1 MSNARDARQLA
12 IEAARIAVD
21 DHCEDVVI
29 QDLRGI
35 SDVCDYFV
43 ICTGTSDRQMR
54 SVVDDIQDRAKA
66 LGHGRFGLSGYEEA
80 HWILA
85 DYVDVVVH
93 VFSAEARTYYDL
105 ELLWGD
111 AKRVEGWQTRPEPH
125 DDHHET

>member
-1 MSNARDARQLA
+1 MPDSTDARQFA
-12 IEAARIAVD
+12 IEVARIAAD
-21 DHCEDVVI
+21 DLCEDVVV

-35 SDVCDYFV
+35 SEVCDFFV

-54 SVVDDIQDRAKA
+54 TVVDHVQERAKV
-66 LGHGRFGLSGYEEA
+66 LGQNRFGLAGYDEA

-93 VFSAEARTYYDL
+93 VFSAEARAYYDL

-111 AKRVEGWQTRPEPH
+111 AKRIEAWQERGNA
-125 DDHHET
+125 